1 MTLFYILDI
10 LGTIAFAI
18 SGALVAMNKKMDP
31 FGVFIIAFVTAV
43 GGGTLRDVLIGRQP
57 VIWMTDITYVF
68 LISSSVFIAILF
80 RKKLKYLQKSL
91 FLFDTIGLGI
101 FTITGT
107 EIGINAH
114 FHPVISIALGT
125 MTASFGGVIRDIL
138 CNEVPVLFRKE
149 IYATACIFGSIAF
162 IILHHL
168 NIDQTIVYI
177 STTFIV
183 IGIRLVAVK
192 YKLTL
197 PTFYSEH

>member
-31 FGVFIIAFVTAV
+31 FGVFVIAFVTAV
-43 GGGTLRDVLIGRQP
+43 GGGTLRDILIGRQP
-57 VIWMTDITYVF
+57 VIWMTDIMYVF
-68 LISSSVFIAILF
+68 LISTSVFFAILF

-107 EIGINAH
+107 EIGINAN
-114 FHPVISIALGT
+114 FHPLISIALGT

-138 CNEVPVLFRKE
+138 CNEVPILFRKE

-183 IGIRLVAVK
+183 IAIRLVAVK

-197 PTFYSEH
+197 PTFYSEN

>member
-10 LGTIAFAI
+10 LGTVAFAI

-57 VIWMTDITYVF
+57 VIWMTDITYVL